1 MLHYLNKEEKNRS
14 RELWEQAFPEDSDC
28 FRDYYY
34 TEKTRDNRLLV
45 LEEGGQILS
54 MLHRNPYLLQMGEK
68 TAVCDYIVG
77 VATDKNSRRKGY
89 MRQLMEKALKDM
101 REEGMPFCFL
111 MPAFEA
117 LYLPFDFTYIYKKQ
131 SRELQQEKFSNLQL
145 RRAENRDLQAAAA
158 YMEAWLSKRY
168 EVYAKRDFS
177 YIERLK
183 REIESENGCLELLF
197 EKDTLAGMKAYWGMD
212 KPEERLLFC
221 EENYSRLQGEATP
234 AIMGRIVNLP
244 EFLSCIRLRETAEK
258 EEYTV
263 ILEVE
268 DRILPENAGLW
279 KWTLNRSSSGAK
291 RICPKAE
298 EKSESKEKADI
309 SLEISEITAWLFGYS
324 VPDSLGVWRERIR
337 PFCGVFLDEIV

>member
-1 MLHYLNKEEKNRS
+1 M
-14 RELWEQAFPEDSDC
+14 
-28 FRDYYY
+28 
-34 TEKTRDNRLLV
+34 RLYCRRGNGQKQQKKGLY
-45 LEEGGQILS
+45 EAAYGKGAEGYERGG
-54 MLHRNPYLLQMGEK
+54 HALL
-68 TAVCDYIVG
+68 
-77 VATDKNSRRKGY
+77 
-89 MRQLMEKALKDM
+89 
-101 REEGMPFCFL
+101 FL

-221 EENYSRLQGEATP
+221 EENYSRLQGDATP

-263 ILEVE
+263 ILGVE
-268 DRILPENAGLW
+268 DEFYRKMQAFGNGRSTGAALGQKGFAQKQRRSQRAKKRQIFPLRFQRLQPGFSGILFRIPWE
-279 KWTLNRSSSGAK
+279 SG
-291 RICPKAE
+291 
-298 EKSESKEKADI
+298 ES
-309 SLEISEITAWLFGYS
+309 GS
-324 VPDSLGVWRERIR
+324 VR
-337 PFCGVFLDEIV
+337 FAAYF